1 MINDYVLKIT
11 GSASLGQEV
20 EPDKQVKV
28 MMELEVDSVTKKDN
42 KDGSYDIEYKAHISS
57 HIDLQQ
63 GERVW
68 RGKDTKS
75 MSKRLRGAIWHLQN
89 NEGIDQDQEQF
100 YEYMMKGITLYL
112 DDIYKFLK
120 TKNV

>member
-1 MINDYVLKIT
+1 
-11 GSASLGQEV
+11 
-20 EPDKQVKV
+20 
-28 MMELEVDSVTKKDN
+28 
-42 KDGSYDIEYKAHISS
+42 
-57 HIDLQQ
+57 
-63 GERVW
+63 
-68 RGKDTKS
+68 